1 MVAGVITKSRA
12 KMRPP
17 QVGHFAQ
24 KHIRQCVLISQLEL
38 VLLVLVKSEK
48 PRALKQ
54 GGHYC
59 RAA

>member
-24 KHIRQCVLISQLEL
+24 KHIRQCVLISQLPILECYQP
-38 VLLVLVKSEK
+38 KRK
-48 PRALKQ
+48 LKIHNQ
-54 GGHYC
+54 IKTQIKDFI
-59 RAA
+59 